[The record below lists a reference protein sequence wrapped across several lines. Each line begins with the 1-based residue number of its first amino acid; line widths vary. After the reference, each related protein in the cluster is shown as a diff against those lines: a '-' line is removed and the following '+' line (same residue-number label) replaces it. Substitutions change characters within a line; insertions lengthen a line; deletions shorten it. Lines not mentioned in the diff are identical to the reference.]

1 MPNFPKNH
9 FLQDGQSLP
18 KDQGDSSA
26 ALSAFC
32 KRETDFARTT
42 ALHELEILESV
53 LSSAVANLPNSQKT
67 VFVGR
72 TEKLA
77 AQKAISKLFLG
88 IEQCKRLLSE
98 QAVSLNR
105 IAERI
110 ARHLRQTGD
119 FNEQLTHNACTASE
133 LSDLL
138 MHFCGT
144 TVWQICNALEQTA
157 DTEHAGEALRLRDTE
172 GLCAEL
178 SHLLD
183 MLKQKIRQTV

>member
-1 MPNFPKNH
+1 M
-9 FLQDGQSLP
+9 
-18 KDQGDSSA
+18 
-26 ALSAFC
+26 
-32 KRETDFARTT
+32 
-42 ALHELEILESV
+42 
-53 LSSAVANLPNSQKT
+53 
-67 VFVGR
+67 FVGR

-110 ARHLRQTGD
+110 AGHLRQTGD